1 VRPRWEISVWDRDT
15 ASWQYVLTAEQLE
28 LVGQFRR
35 GITDPDHLKVVTLP
49 EHCAPFAESSG

>member
-1 VRPRWEISVWDRDT
+1 VRPRWAISVWDRDT
-15 ASWQYVLTAEQLE
+15 ASWQYVLTAVQSE

-35 GITDPDHLKVVTLP
+35 GISDPDHLKVVTLP

>member
-1 VRPRWEISVWDRDT
+1 MPCWAISVWDRDT
-15 ASWQYVLTAEQLE
+15 ASWQYVLTAVQSE

-35 GITDPDHLKVVTLP
+35 GISDPDHLKVVTLP